1 MNGPFFEHIPDF
13 VDSASDAFSAAFL
26 DQQSYIELLRIADTY
41 FSLNMTLRDRKLPCQ
56 KNSYMVISR
65 YPPQDKSY
73 LWKGIGRKVSLTVTD
88 IIYNERY
95 GVLAALV
102 QMKNNFTCN
111 NQPHIVLAKSEGVN
125 NVLVSRVVDGSIP
138 EGHET
143 KVEKLY
149 APHRAHG
156 KIGIIVDSAEETLNP
171 DMQIVN
177 GLAIRK
183 THNIVSR
190 PEVVY
195 TVEQPPPPSLNKF
208 VSFDQFKKMGQQRRD
223 SGRPE
228 KRRRDDDDVMQ
239 ITLEPKDDGVRATG
253 ETYQGE
259 PVMKGPRGGQYIIK
273 DGRKKYVP
281 GSKGGGK
288 SDVVYNVN
296 ILENDQ

>member
-1 MNGPFFEHIPDF
+1 
-13 VDSASDAFSAAFL
+13 
-26 DQQSYIELLRIADTY
+26 
-41 FSLNMTLRDRKLPCQ
+41 
-56 KNSYMVISR
+56 VISR
-65 YPPQDKSY
+65 YPPQDTSY
-73 LWKGIGRKVSLTVTD
+73 LWKGIGRKVALTVTD
-88 IIYNERY
+88 IMYNERY

-102 QMKNNFTCN
+102 QTKKNFTCN
-111 NQPHIVLAKSEGVN
+111 KQPHIVLAKRDGVN

-138 EGHET
+138 EGYET

-149 APHRAHG
+149 APHRVHG

-177 GLAIRK
+177 GIAIRK
-183 THNIVSR
+183 TQDIVSR

-223 SGRPE
+223 EKKRPN
-228 KRRRDDDDVMQ
+228 RDDDDVME
-239 ITLEPKDDGVRATG
+239 ITLEAKDDVVRATG

-273 DGRKKYVP
+273 DGKKKYVP
-281 GSKGGGK
+281 GSKGSGG
-288 SDVVYNVN
+288 SGSGVVYNVN
-296 ILENDQ
+296 ILDSP

>member
-1 MNGPFFEHIPDF
+1 MNSPIFEHIPDF
-13 VDSASDAFSAAFL
+13 AGSASDAFSAAFL

-41 FSLNMTLRDRKLPCQ
+41 FSLNMTTRDRKLPCQ

-88 IIYNERY
+88 VMYNERY

-111 NQPHIVLAKSEGVN
+111 KQPHIVLAKREGVN

-138 EGHET
+138 EGYET

-149 APHRAHG
+149 SSHRAHG
-156 KIGIIVDSAEETLNP
+156 KIGVIVDSAEETLNP

-177 GLAIRK
+177 GIAIRK
-183 THNIVSR
+183 THDIVSR

-195 TVEQPPPPSLNKF
+195 TVEQPPPPCLNKF

-223 SGRPE
+223 ERKRPAGY
-228 KRRRDDDDVMQ
+228 DDDVME
-239 ITLEPKDDGVRATG
+239 ITLEAKDDGVRATG

-273 DGRKKYVP
+273 DGKKKYVP

-296 ILENDQ
+296 ILDST